1 MCVAVA
7 DMVRNDK
14 IVMMLQKRQE
24 QDIRNLG
31 KALNEFRDRYQRP
44 ETRKEYDLYDP
55 DSKKKDKPARYV
67 YMNCNA

>member
-1 MCVAVA
+1 MMLMVFVVA

-24 QDIRNLG
+24 QDIRNLE

-44 ETRKEYDLYDP
+44 ETRKEFDLYDP
-55 DSKKKDKPARYV
+55 DAKKKDTPAR
-67 YMNCNA
+67 